1 MQVLGDTMSSL
12 EDRINT
18 ATAIGSGLATYQAT
32 GDIEQAANVGKT
44 VKDKGI
50 GTAAGDYVADTTGSP
65 LLATAV
71 SMVPEAIDAVAGT
84 KLAGKIPGQQFEMGD
99 IGGQKFG
106 QRGAVGGV
114 DDGKKG
120 FASSEVTRDIDI
132 DDFGDEIEGDPYVL
146 INKVE
151 VPEEHRGQ
159 GVGRKLMEKEIAEQS
174 RANPDLPFE
183 LAAIPLDDATD
194 VNKLVGFYESMGFR
208 EPVSDYDLDF
218 THMKMTAP
226 QAKKIADKYY
236 EGSGVNQSTGGG
248 VPEGE
253 KLLGSSTKL
262 EFIRTP
268 DGKIMKRSNLGAMKE
283 KGWHDVTGGT
293 SAANALAKHE
303 KIKQHGSPEAAEA
316 ARVEQYNQLKTERDR
331 YNSELE
337 SNETYKMQ
345 HEAPMLDSNPSA
357 VDLNNVF
364 PDIYTGQGL
373 NYYATGMDY
382 DGKAINI
389 IKSMNANP
397 NKAITAYRAVPEGVT
412 DFNAGDWIT
421 TTKEYARDHIGDDKG
436 YHIITK
442 KIKPSEMASDGNSI
456 HEFGYDPRTNK

>member
-1 MQVLGDTMSSL
+1 MPSLTEWAQIIFADKTGNLGGDKSKALAELRSRAADTGQTLASYIEPALTVGTGMAGQAVGGIVGAAGLPFGVDAASNAVKRTQDWMTYVPRTEGGQKGMQVLGDAMSSL

-132 DDFGDEIEGDPYVL
+132 DDFGDEIEGEPYVL

-218 THMKMTAP
+218 THTKMTAP

-236 EGSGVNQSTGGG
+236 
-248 VPEGE
+248 
-253 KLLGSSTKL
+253 K
-262 EFIRTP
+262 
-268 DGKIMKRSNLGAMKE
+268 D
-283 KGWHDVTGGT
+283 
-293 SAANALAKHE
+293 
-303 KIKQHGSPEAAEA
+303 
-316 ARVEQYNQLKTERDR
+316 
-331 YNSELE
+331 
-337 SNETYKMQ
+337 
-345 HEAPMLDSNPSA
+345 
-357 VDLNNVF
+357 
-364 PDIYTGQGL
+364 
-373 NYYATGMDY
+373 
-382 DGKAINI
+382 
-389 IKSMNANP
+389 
-397 NKAITAYRAVPEGVT
+397 
-412 DFNAGDWIT
+412 
-421 TTKEYARDHIGDDKG
+421 
-436 YHIITK
+436 
-442 KIKPSEMASDGNSI
+442 
-456 HEFGYDPRTNK
+456 